1 MVPQRGERNDAIMSH
16 EPEDTVESTPSAASA
31 RTVSRKDVLKLGAA
45 TAVAAAATPSLV
57 AETARARAV
66 DVRVLSSPVTLTFFN
81 RITGSNL
88 PVINTLLAKF
98 TKETGIKVNNATQPS
113 SGATYQPAVRTAFA
127 SSSPPDIADDIAGP
141 EVYNLA
147 RAGVIRDITSF
158 YNSPTIQA
166 RVTAGATT
174 GAVLDGKVWGLSD
187 GVSVGNILWYNPDY
201 LKKYGVNA
209 STIHTWSQFLQA
221 CQTIKKG
228 GGTPIII
235 GAKDLWPGGHWL
247 TDLTQRALGDT
258 ATNTLYNRTVVPG
271 SPATPKWT
279 DPAVVAAF
287 QGLVDVSQYFQD
299 GAVGES
305 QGAADGIFLQGGGGF
320 YEMGSWFTST
330 ILQQKPS
337 FTPGLMLFP
346 SLNGYPGLQMQV
358 TIANGILMAS
368 TRAPQDAIEKFY
380 LFWTRPDNV
389 RYYSENTAT
398 IMPYKYDT
406 KNLSVAAPIRGIFA
420 QVVSFLNNAGPN
432 GAILFNDEAVD
443 VNMYTKY
450 IWQGSVALLSGA
462 LKPAQ
467 LLSQLEAATEAFQ
480 KSHPKT

>member
-1 MVPQRGERNDAIMSH
+1 MSTS
-16 EPEDTVESTPSAASA
+16 PEDTVQIRSADGAA
-31 RTVSRKDVLKLGAA
+31 PRRLSRKKVIELAA
-45 TAVAAAATPSLV
+45 VTAAAATVGPAV
-57 AETARARAV
+57 TAQAAPAS
-66 DVRVLSSPVTLTFFN
+66 VRVTANPVTLTFFN

-147 RAGVIRDITSF
+147 RAGVIRDITAF
-158 YNSPTIQA
+158 YNSPTIQG

-187 GVSVGNILWYNPDY
+187 GVSVGNILWYNAAY
-201 LKKYGVNA
+201 LKKYGVDA

-221 CQTIKKG
+221 CQTIKKA
-228 GGTPIII
+228 GGTAIVI

-247 TDLTQRALGDT
+247 TDLTQRTLGDS

-271 SPATPKWT
+271 SPSTPKWT
-279 DPAVVAAF
+279 DPAVVKAF
-287 QGLVDVSQYFQD
+287 QSLVDVSQYFQD
-299 GAVGES
+299 GYVGES

-320 YEMGSWFTST
+320 YEMGSWFTSS
-330 ILQQKPS
+330 IQQLKPS
-337 FTPGLMLFP
+337 FTPGMILFP
-346 SLNGYPGLQMQV
+346 SLDGYPGLQKQV
-358 TIANGILMAS
+358 TIANGILMTS
-368 TRAPQDAIEKFY
+368 SKAPWDEVQKFF
-380 LFWTRPDNV
+380 LFWTRADNV
-389 RYYSENTAT
+389 RYYSESTAT
-398 IMPYKYDT
+398 VLPYKYDT

-420 QVVSFLNNAGPN
+420 KVVGFLNNAGPN

-450 IWQGSVALLSGA
+450 IWQGSTGLFAGA
-462 LKPAQ
+462 VTPTQ
-467 LLSQLEAATEAFQ
+467 LLGQLETATEAFQ
-480 KSHPKT
+480 KSHPKK

>member
-1 MVPQRGERNDAIMSH
+1 MMPNHVNGAAD
-16 EPEDTVESTPSAASA
+16 DTTA
-31 RTVSRKDVLKLGAA
+31 RSSEATISRKQALKVGAA
-45 TAVAAAATPSLV
+45 ALTAVAGSSAL
-57 AETARARAV
+57 AEVVGAKTVDARV
-66 DVRVLSSPVTLTFFN
+66 VSSPVTLTFFN
-81 RITGSNL
+81 RITGAGL
-88 PVINTLLAKF
+88 PVITTLLDRF
-98 TKETGIKVNNATQPS
+98 TKETGIQVKNATQPS

-127 SSSPPDIADDIAGP
+127 SSTPPDIADDIAGP
-141 EVYNLA
+141 EVFNLA
-147 RAGVIRDITSF
+147 RAGVIRDLTDF
-158 YNSPTIQA
+158 YNSPAIQS

-187 GVSVGNILWYNPDY
+187 GVSVGNILWYNHDY
-201 LKKYGVNA
+201 LKKYGVDA
-209 STIHTWSQFLQA
+209 SRIHTWSQFLQA

-247 TDLTQRALGDT
+247 TDLTQRTLGD
-258 ATNTLYNRTVVPG
+258 ATTTTLYNRTVVPG

-279 DPAVVAAF
+279 DPAVVKAF
-287 QGLVDVSQYFQD
+287 QSLIDVAPYFQQ
-299 GAVGES
+299 GFVGES

-320 YEMGSWFTST
+320 YEMGSWFMNS
-330 ILQQKPS
+330 ILQLKPS

-346 SLNGYPGLQMQV
+346 ALEGYPGVQKQV

-368 TRAPQDAIEKFY
+368 AKAPLDAVKKFY

-389 RYYSENTAT
+389 RYYSESTAT
-398 IMPYKYDT
+398 VMPYKYDT
-406 KNLSVAAPIRGIFA
+406 KNLALAAPIKGIFA

-450 IWQGSVALLSGA
+450 IWQGSTGLFSGA
-462 LKPAQ
+462 ITPTQ
-467 LLSQLEAATEAFQ
+467 LLGQLEAATAAFQ
-480 KSHPKT
+480 SSHPKK